1 MKSCFDDELAAT
13 NRTASEGD
21 DEQDLTMETE
31 AMESSTLTP
40 QDTGCV
46 TDNDPMTLEV
56 EMKGPARRFVHQIT
70 ASYPFQVIVAGHP
83 RWLGRKSKIAIV
95 LVCLVLFILTIALP
109 ISRRKTSRAQEQLR
123 RPAKDTKD
131 SEDDPG
137 LKPEIKVV
145 AGGDDVFGGE
155 EGAIVEGRTPV
166 SFSPFSLADPA
177 DYFPV
182 TDRAE
187 GSIPSSRLAALQEQ
201 HSSLPTNAW
210 YQNFLLLRD
219 GESPTADHRAYTQP
233 YVVDVAGPLP
243 GLRMQL
249 GSIDTTSDQV
259 IVADGT
265 ADALTFGVAS
275 PSATTFDSVDMG
287 YNVVAANDLGLTLEW
302 VSRTVRLR
310 QVISRV

>member
-1 MKSCFDDELAAT
+1 MKPCFGDELAET

-21 DEQDLTMETE
+21 DDRDLTMDTE
-31 AMESSTLTP
+31 AMESSTLSP
-40 QDTGCV
+40 QDTECV
-46 TDNDPMTLEV
+46 TSLDPMTLEV

-70 ASYPFQVIVAGHP
+70 ASYPFQVIVAGHS
-83 RWLGRKSKIAIV
+83 RWLGRKSKIALGI
-95 LVCLVLFILTIALP
+95 VCLGLFILTIALP
-109 ISRRKTSRAQEQLR
+109 TSRRKTSRKQEQLR

-131 SEDDPG
+131 SELEPDV
-137 LKPEIKVV
+137 KVV

-155 EGAIVEGRTPV
+155 EGAAIEDRATV
-166 SFSPFSLADPA
+166 SFPPFSVVDPA

-182 TDRAE
+182 TERAE
-187 GSIPSSRLAALQEQ
+187 GSLPSSRLAALKEQ

-243 GLRMQL
+243 GIRMQL
-249 GSIDTTSDQV
+249 GTVDTTSDQV

-265 ADALTFGVAS
+265 ADALTLGVAP

-302 VSRTVRLR
+302 VSRMVLIATEALTR
-310 QVISRV
+310 IT